1 MADPASAIV
10 RLRPPHPP
18 PPDATTEILLMAF
31 AGAALAV
38 VAALAI
44 SAWRARRRP
53 LRRRALAELAA
64 TRALPDA
71 ERVAAQA
78 RLLRDVARAC
88 DEGAAKLFG
97 DPWLT
102 RLDALFATRF
112 FTRGAG
118 RAFGDALYRPGDAP
132 AAALDAGL
140 SRLLA
145 GLKR

>member
-1 MADPASAIV
+1 MADPASAIA

-31 AGAALAV
+31 AGGV
-38 VAALAI
+38 LAI
-44 SAWRARRRP
+44 VVVSAISLFRARRHP
-53 LRRRALAELAA
+53 LRRRALATLAA

-71 ERVAAQA
+71 ERIAAQA

-88 DEGAAKLFG
+88 DAGAAELFG

-102 RLDALFATRF
+102 RLDALFATCF

-118 RAFGDALYRPGDAP
+118 RAFGEALYRPGDAP

-140 SRLLA
+140 ARLLA